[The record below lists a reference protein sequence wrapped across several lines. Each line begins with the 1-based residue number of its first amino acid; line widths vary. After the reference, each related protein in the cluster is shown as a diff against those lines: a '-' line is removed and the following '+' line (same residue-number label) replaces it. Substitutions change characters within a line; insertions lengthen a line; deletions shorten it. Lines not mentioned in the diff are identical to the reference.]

1 MQNEKLVS
9 DITGVILAGGSSKR
23 MGVNKSLLKID
34 DLTLIEKVN
43 EIMTQV
49 FDKVIISTNEPASYE
64 FIKTEKVTDVIKG
77 FGPLSGI
84 HSSLQYVGTKK
95 IFIVSADMPFLIP
108 PMLKYLIDIQTKESI
123 VLPKAEFCIQYL
135 CGIYS
140 KDILPLAERILMDN
154 QEAAANNK
162 NIKKSAVSLWNFAER
177 VGAEI
182 VDVKDKVFYMKDV
195 FFSVNTPEDW
205 EYAKERII

>member
-84 HSSLQYVGTKK
+84 HS
-95 IFIVSADMPFLIP
+95 
-108 PMLKYLIDIQTKESI
+108 
-123 VLPKAEFCIQYL
+123 
-135 CGIYS
+135 
-140 KDILPLAERILMDN
+140 
-154 QEAAANNK
+154 
-162 NIKKSAVSLWNFAER
+162 
-177 VGAEI
+177 
-182 VDVKDKVFYMKDV
+182 
-195 FFSVNTPEDW
+195 
-205 EYAKERII
+205 